1 MVVSRC
7 LNSSGK
13 KCSTDIIQQMQKVNS
28 NSHNIL
34 ISSEQFDYYRPM
46 KQIQAFFKHFDSIQ
60 IVVCLVGSLN
70 GMDKTGGIIGR
81 IGILHHL

>member
-1 MVVSRC
+1 M
-7 LNSSGK
+7 K
-13 KCSTDIIQQMQKVNS
+13 KAKS
-28 NSHNIL
+28 NIHNIL

-60 IVVCLVGSLN
+60 IVVVYRRFSLLTLNVNGSQVGT
-70 GMDKTGGIIGR
+70 DKAGEIIGR